1 MTEPLVLTADHGAV
15 RVLTLNRPA
24 ARNALSRDLIRA
36 TYTALTEA
44 DADESVRAVV
54 LTGADPAFCAG
65 VDLKEAQRD
74 GLKYFEEFRS
84 QSCIAAVAKMRTP
97 IIGAINGATFT
108 GGLEMALGCDF
119 LVASERAVFADTH
132 ARVGI
137 LPGGGMTARL
147 PQVVGLAMARRLS
160 MTGEVVDAARAERI
174 GLVTEV
180 VAHERLL
187 DRALELA
194 GQIAE
199 VPGPTM
205 LGLKEIYTTGAAA
218 VVDPALA
225 AEEKIAFAQH
235 RDFEGLGDQFRAVS
249 ERNKRQ
255 IESYAKRE
263 RVERVARP
271 DLLRRLLRISDRPG
285 FDVEHPG
292 ELLHWLVGG
301 PARIAV
307 GGERPPGCAHFAR
320 HGLGRGRGA
329 IERRADRANPACRTP
344 AGSRSCVP
352 PRSARRRNRIRR
364 DTWCRRR
371 RRVPARC
378 AASASG
384 GRNRSTPVRIA
395 HRGRLAGAPPDRPA
409 RHRASAATSSAPVPP
424 RPARR

>member
-1 MTEPLVLTADHGAV
+1 VTAALVLVADHGAV
-15 RVLTLNRPA
+15 RLLTLNRPG

-36 TYTALTEA
+36 TYIALTEA
-44 DADESVRAVV
+44 DADDSVRAVV

-74 GLKYFEEFRS
+74 GLKYFEEFRA
-84 QSCIAAVAKMRTP
+84 QSCITAVAKMRTP
-97 IIGAINGATFT
+97 IVGAINGATFT

-147 PQVVGLAMARRLS
+147 PQVVGLPMARRLS

-180 VAHERLL
+180 VAHERLV

-218 VVDPALA
+218 VIDRALA
-225 AEEKIAFAQH
+225 AEESIAFAQH
-235 RDFEGLGDQFRAVS
+235 RHFEGLGDQFRAVS

-255 IESYAKRE
+255 IDHTE
-263 RVERVARP
+263 
-271 DLLRRLLRISDRPG
+271 
-285 FDVEHPG
+285 
-292 ELLHWLVGG
+292 
-301 PARIAV
+301 
-307 GGERPPGCAHFAR
+307 
-320 HGLGRGRGA
+320 
-329 IERRADRANPACRTP
+329 
-344 AGSRSCVP
+344 
-352 PRSARRRNRIRR
+352 
-364 DTWCRRR
+364 
-371 RRVPARC
+371 
-378 AASASG
+378 
-384 GRNRSTPVRIA
+384 
-395 HRGRLAGAPPDRPA
+395 
-409 RHRASAATSSAPVPP
+409 
-424 RPARR
+424 